1 MVILNY
7 DDGRLVD
14 GLFLVDL
21 TSYVQTR
28 RVLLS
33 NCDWSVDGSEAD
45 LVINEVSWKLVEN
58 CLESGGEMLWVKR
71 LYNRFSYIL

>member
-58 CLESGGEMLWVKR
+58 CLEIGGEMLWVKR